1 MERDNFMSPIQA
13 KECGLI
19 DKILAHP
26 MQEETTELAIE
37 KTSGTTKP

>member
-1 MERDNFMSPIQA
+1 MSPTQA

-26 MQEETTELAIE
+26 MQEETAEMTIE